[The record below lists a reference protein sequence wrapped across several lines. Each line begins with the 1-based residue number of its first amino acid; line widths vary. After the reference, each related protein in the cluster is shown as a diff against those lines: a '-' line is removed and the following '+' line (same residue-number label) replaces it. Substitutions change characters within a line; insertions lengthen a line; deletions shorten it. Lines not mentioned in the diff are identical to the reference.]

1 MVIGHTRVAGR
12 RAENARRTS
21 GKLFRR
27 LKVVIMCSSA
37 RPVPHAGCFF
47 KSATK
52 LSFYNM
58 QRHPHVVSR
67 LPKWRRT
74 TAGLL
79 AIGAPLAPHAQRALA
94 LCIHSA
100 PARVLGLL
108 RSHGAPH
115 WQPQCLPR
123 LPSRC
128 SPRCPPRV
136 RPTTTCALALRS
148 CAAPG
153 RSSTTPTDGGCAALL
168 ALLPLHCGCFAATPP
183 ARTRPLHRR
192 SRQVL
197 LVSPIGAGLYPLKE
211 APMATTHT
219 HPSCQREAA
228 HQHPLP
234 SPHPHPNPW
243 PPARHYHR
251 FVYDKVPSGIPPC
264 SVCGWGAGASC
275 N

>member
-1 MVIGHTRVAGR
+1 MCELDSTRIKIEYCAHPA
-12 RAENARRTS
+12 RA
-21 GKLFRR
+21 
-27 LKVVIMCSSA
+27 
-37 RPVPHAGCFF
+37 VPHAGCLF
-47 KSATK
+47 KCATK
-52 LSFYNM
+52 VLVYNM

-67 LPKWRRT
+67 LPKSRRT

-100 PARVLGLL
+100 PARVLGQL

-115 WQPQCLPR
+115 WQPRCLPR
-123 LPSRC
+123 LPSSC

-219 HPSCQREAA
+219 HTLRVNAKLRINIPFPPPTPTPIPG
-228 HQHPLP
+228 HPP
-234 SPHPHPNPW
+234 GTITASSTTKFPVAFHH
-243 PPARHYHR
+243 ARC
-251 FVYDKVPSGIPPC
+251 VG
-264 SVCGWGAGASC
+264 GGAGASC